1 MFTQEFLPAA
11 SVRVKEKTGKKV
23 WRPQCVAR
31 GQVKHGA
38 PRRCLLLRCQRAFAP
53 MSKCWR
59 RESTTPPHARS
70 LLRVRGTTD
79 PAQRREHR
87 AVPGPARTRAGSALS
102 YFTRSAPSCPWAIAA
117 GQVPAAGVLPRGALP
132 PSCHPA
138 PSLPPVAG
146 ALLAWSAGDTRRPA
160 RPLPG
165 RGAQWSGRGYSEIA
179 GRGSSRIWKIM
190 SFCTWLSNAF
200 KLLSGEG

>member
-1 MFTQEFLPAA
+1 M
-11 SVRVKEKTGKKV
+11 
-23 WRPQCVAR
+23 WRPLCVAT

-87 AVPGPARTRAGSALS
+87 AVPGPSRTRAGSALS
-102 YFTRSAPSCPWAIAA
+102 YFTRRAPSCPWAIAA
-117 GQVPAAGVLPRGALP
+117 GQVPTAGVLPPGALP
-132 PSCHPA
+132 PSGRPA
-138 PSLPPVAG
+138 PSLRARSG
-146 ALLAWSAGDTRRPA
+146 SSASLERGRHPA
-160 RPLPG
+160 ASSPLPG
-165 RGAQWSGRGYSEIA
+165 RVAQRSGRGYSEIA

-190 SFCTWLSNAF
+190 SFCTWLSNGF
-200 KLLSGEG
+200 KLLPGEG